1 MNENMENNI
10 CKEMDIDSSQDDIFS
25 NNEDLFQPGIM
36 GEFRHYKNE
45 LYIYL
50 GKWKKVKLEEI

>member
-1 MNENMENNI
+1 
-10 CKEMDIDSSQDDIFS
+10 MDIDSSQDDIFS